1 MDLLYGEIVMI
12 PVVFLHL
19 KSANSVN
26 KKVIEQAEKGNKVF
40 LIGDNYTRGLV
51 TSPDESFVDINQV
64 IDDDFMEFTRLY
76 DHLSTNPKN
85 VELFCFVRWF
95 AIKKFMEVFEYDR
108 IFYADTDV
116 MVYCDVTEEEKKYE
130 QFDMTLIHRCC
141 GSTSFISKTAINDFC
156 SFMLDIYRDK
166 EGHSYGELL
175 NKFSNMQ
182 KHNKDGGVCDMTLLE
197 MFHYADSAGGGPC
210 KVGEMTHVIDN
221 STFDHNIN
229 VDDGGVYDHNGHHK
243 NIIFEDGIPYCF
255 HKKLDRLVKFNA
267 LHYQGPAKQLLL

>member
-1 MDLLYGEIVMI
+1 MI

-19 KSANSVN
+19 KSATLVTE
-26 KKVIEQAEKGNKVF
+26 KVIQQAGKENKVF
-40 LIGDNYTRGLV
+40 LIGDDHTRVLANSPNV
-51 TSPDESFVDINQV
+51 TFVDIGQV
-64 IDDDFMEFTRLY
+64 MDSDFIEFQERY
-76 DHLSTNPKN
+76 EHLSTNPASI
-85 VELFCFVRWF
+85 ELFCFLRWF
-95 AIKKFMEVFEYDR
+95 AIKKFMEAFEYDR

-116 MVYCDVTEEEKKYE
+116 MIYCDVTEEEKKYE

-141 GSTSFISKTAINDFC
+141 GSTSFISKTAITDFC
-156 SFMLDIYRDK
+156 NFTLDIYRNK
-166 EGHSYGELL
+166 GGHLYGELL

-182 KHNKDGGVCDMTLLE
+182 KHNKAGGVCDMTLLE
-197 MFHYADSAGGGPC
+197 MFHYADSVGGGPC

-255 HKKLDRLVKFNA
+255 HKRLDRLVKFNA